1 MATYHCTVK
10 VGAKGTGGAHSDY
23 ISREGKYAKLR
34 SDEKLEYK
42 EAGNMPAWSA
52 HNAAI
57 FWTAADEHE
66 RANGA
71 VYREIE
77 VALPR
82 ELTAEQR
89 RDLVSDF
96 IQAEFGDRH
105 AYQFAIHNPAAM
117 LDGGEQPHAHI
128 MYSERTRDGIER
140 DPEQYFKRY
149 NSKNPERGGCKK
161 SNTEKSPVERK
172 AELVALR
179 GRWAVC
185 TNKYLEMHHHA
196 VRVDHRSLR
205 EQGAEH
211 TAERH
216 LGPVRARQVR
226 PEQKQELRVHRQAA
240 IVQRRVKREL
250 GEVISD
256 IKLEFKQLS
265 EQVKQRAVEVGAM
278 VKDGV
283 ANAMEQFKAWQAE
296 KLHQQ
301 AQQEKAVL
309 ERQTELAKA
318 EKNKELTPGK
328 KIDRG
333 YERGM

>member
-23 ISREGKYAKLR
+23 IAREGKYAKLR
-34 SDEKLEYK
+34 TDEKLEYK
-42 EAGNMPAWSA
+42 EAGNMPAWA
-52 HNAAI
+52 EHAAAI
-57 FWTAADEHE
+57 FWIAADEHE

-71 VYREIE
+71 IYREIE

-89 RDLVSDF
+89 RDLVTDF
-96 IQAEFGDRH
+96 IQNEIGDRH

-161 SNTEKSPVERK
+161 SNTEKNSVERK

-179 GRWAVC
+179 ERWADC
-185 TNKYLEMHHHA
+185 TNKHLERHHHA

-211 TAERH
+211 TPERH
-216 LGPVRARQVR
+216 FGPVMARQVR
-226 PEQKQELRVHRQAA
+226 PEQKQELRVHRQASN
-240 IVQRRVKREL
+240 VQRRVKREL
-250 GEVISD
+250 GEVIQD
-256 IKLEFKQLS
+256 IGLELKQFS
-265 EQVKQRAVEVGAM
+265 KQVKQRAADVGAL

-283 ANAMEQFKAWQAE
+283 ANAMEQFNAWQAE
-296 KLHQQ
+296 KQRQ
-301 AQQEKAVL
+301 AALQEKAVL
-309 ERQTELAKA
+309 ERKAELAKA
-318 EKNKELTPGK
+318 EKMKDNKPEK
-328 KIDRG
+328 KI
-333 YERGM
+333 ERGINSSR